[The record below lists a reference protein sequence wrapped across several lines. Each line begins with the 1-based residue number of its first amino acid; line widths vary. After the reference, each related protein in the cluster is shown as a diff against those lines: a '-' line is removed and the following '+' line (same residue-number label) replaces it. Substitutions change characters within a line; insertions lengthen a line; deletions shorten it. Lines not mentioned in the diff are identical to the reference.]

1 MSVNGKRDGFT
12 IEDFRGCA
20 GVAGINPPRARGL
33 RDPVRA
39 AVQAWPKVAAS
50 TQVPPSWIGDIGRT
64 HRLDIPKT

>member
-20 GVAGINPPRARGL
+20 GVAGINPRRAPGL
-33 RDPVRA
+33 LDQVRA

-50 TQVPPSWIGDIGRT
+50 TQVPPSWIGDIGLT
-64 HRLDIPKT
+64 NRLDIAKT